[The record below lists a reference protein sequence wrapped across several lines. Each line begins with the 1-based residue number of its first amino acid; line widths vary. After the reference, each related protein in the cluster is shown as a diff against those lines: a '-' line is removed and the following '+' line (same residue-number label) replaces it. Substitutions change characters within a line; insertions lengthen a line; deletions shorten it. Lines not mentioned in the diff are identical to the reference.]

1 MNDCMA
7 KSDLEELGKSVVS
20 DFERRVA
27 AIPKDLCAPFRSE
40 ARNLET
46 ELLFLYKAVVMCVKR
61 TEDLSAISSLWG
73 VMVTTCQQSL
83 VRLSELK
90 NQHPTCNAGDY
101 YDRIA
106 DLQAKCERLRQM
118 HA

>member
-1 MNDCMA
+1 MNNCMA
-7 KSDLEELGKSVVS
+7 ESDLEELGRSVVS

-27 AIPKDLCAPFRSE
+27 AIPKDLCAPFREE
-40 ARNLET
+40 ARSLET
-46 ELLFLYKAVVMCVKR
+46 ELLFFYKAVVMCAKR
-61 TEDLSAISSLWG
+61 TEDLSAVSSLWG
-73 VMVTTCQQSL
+73 VMVKTCQESL
-83 VRLSELK
+83 IRLSDLK

-106 DLQAKCERLRQM
+106 DLQAKSERLRQM